1 MKKITLLFACV
12 LISKFTYSQKL
23 IDTGKVWNIMEC
35 FIPGACVTNTWE
47 FKGNDTLL
55 NNHTYKIIEQTDSL
69 WGLYHSDQ
77 VFMRED
83 SAKRVYAISTWGE
96 VKMYDFNLQT
106 GDTFRFDNSFFWQYY
121 VVDNVDSVT
130 LLSGEKRKRISFGA
144 GAEQWIEGIGSS
156 SGLFNV
162 FLGAFVL
169 DMSSSLLCFHENGIK
184 KYEDPN
190 FQNCFF
196 SSVGIQENNSLVNFQ
211 ISPNPTQ
218 TNCFINFN
226 LPQTDLLK
234 IQLLSNSGQI
244 LKSLA
249 ETNYLSG
256 ANIIELNVDD
266 LAAGFYILKIQGQK
280 HLANKKLLISGN

>member
-1 MKKITLLFACV
+1 MKKFRLLFAFV

-23 IDTGKVWNIMEC
+23 LDTGKVWNIMEC

-47 FKGNDTLL
+47 FKGSDTLL

-83 SAKRVYAISTWGE
+83 SAKRVYYLSNMGE

-130 LLSGEKRKRISFGA
+130 LLSGVKRKRISFGA

-162 FLGAFVL
+162 FLDAFVL

-218 TNCFINFN
+218 TACFINFN

-234 IQLLSNSGQI
+234 IQLLSNSGI
-244 LKSLA
+244 LMKSFP
-249 ETNYLSG
+249 EKNYSAG
-256 ANIIELNVDD
+256 ANKIELTVDE
-266 LAAGFYILKIQGQK
+266 LPAGFYILKIEGQK
-280 HLANKKLLISGN
+280 QSVITKLLISAK

>member
-1 MKKITLLFACV
+1 
-12 LISKFTYSQKL
+12 
-23 IDTGKVWNIMEC
+23 
-35 FIPGACVTNTWE
+35 
-47 FKGNDTLL
+47 
-55 NNHTYKIIEQTDSL
+55 
-69 WGLYHSDQ
+69 
-77 VFMRED
+77 
-83 SAKRVYAISTWGE
+83 
-96 VKMYDFNLQT
+96 MYDFNLQT

-196 SSVGIQENNSLVNFQ
+196 SSVGIQENNSLENFQ
-211 ISPNPTQ
+211 ISPNPAQ

-256 ANIIELNVDD
+256 ANIIELKVDD

-280 HLANKKLLISGN
+280 HLANKKLLILGN

>member
-1 MKKITLLFACV
+1 MKKIIFLFVFVTL
-12 LISKFTYSQKL
+12 IKFSYSQKL

-69 WGLYHSDQ
+69 WGLYHSNQ

-83 SAKRVYAISTWGE
+83 SAKRVYAISTLGE

-106 GDTFRFDNSFFWQYY
+106 GDTFRFDNTFFWQYY

-144 GAEQWIEGIGSS
+144 GAEHWIEGIGSS
-156 SGLFNV
+156 AGLFNV
-162 FLGAFVL
+162 FLDAFVL

-190 FQNCFF
+190 YQNCFF
-196 SSVGIQENNSLVNFQ
+196 SSLGIQENNSLLKFQ
-211 ISPNPTQ
+211 LSPNPTQ
-218 TNCFINFN
+218 TSCFINFN
-226 LPQTDLLK
+226 LPQTDILK

-249 ETNYLSG
+249 ETKYPSG
-256 ANIIELNVDD
+256 ANIIELKVDD
-266 LAAGFYILKIQGQK
+266 LASGFYILKIQGLNQV
-280 HLANKKLLISGN
+280 AIKKLLILTN